1 MSGGGAPAIGR
12 RRALAITRR
21 HALVLRR
28 APQAW
33 FDVLIWPAVDTV
45 IWGSIGVF
53 VDQQGG
59 ASRAGAAYM
68 LSGILLMHVL
78 YQSNVSVA
86 TAFLQETW
94 SRNLMNLMVTPL
106 REVEFLAGVGLYAL
120 GKLALGLTMVATA
133 AWALYSFDI
142 TSAGWGL
149 VPVVAV
155 LMLTGFTIALVVV
168 GVVLRFGHGAEIVTW
183 GLLFVVVALSGAFYP
198 PEALPGALR
207 PVSALL
213 PSTHAFT
220 AARTVLDGDPFPW
233 DRMVVAAA
241 GLAAAVPAAAAFLLR
256 MLKVFRHRGYITRYS

>member
-1 MSGGGAPAIGR
+1 MSVAGLDTR
-12 RRALAITRR
+12 RTLAVTRR

-33 FDVLIWPAVDTV
+33 FDVVIWPVVDTV
-45 IWGSIGVF
+45 IWGSIGAF

-59 ASRAGAAYM
+59 ASRAGAPYM

-94 SRNLMNLMVTPL
+94 SRNLINLMVTPL

-120 GKLALGLTMVATA
+120 GKLVLGLTAVATA
-133 AWALYSFDI
+133 AGALYSFDI

-168 GVVLRFGHGAEIVTW
+168 GVVLRFGHGAEIVAW
-183 GLLFVVVALSGAFYP
+183 GLLFVVVALSGTFYP
-198 PEALPGALR
+198 PDALPGVLQ
-207 PVSALL
+207 PVSGLL

-220 AARTVLDGDPFPW
+220 AARAVLDGDPFPW
-233 DRMVVAAA
+233 ERIGVAAA
-241 GLAAAVPAAAAFLLR
+241 ELAVLTPAAVGFVLH
-256 MLKVFRHRGYITRYS
+256 MLATFRRRGYITRYS

>member
-1 MSGGGAPAIGR
+1 VTVTALDR
-12 RRALAITRR
+12 RRVLAVTRR

-33 FDVLIWPAVDTV
+33 FDVVIWPVVDTV
-45 IWGSIGVF
+45 IWGSIGAF

-59 ASRAGAAYM
+59 ASRAGAPYM

-78 YQSNVSVA
+78 YQSNVSVS

-106 REVEFLAGVGLYAL
+106 REVEFLAGVALYAL
-120 GKLALGLTMVATA
+120 GKLTLGLTMVATA

-155 LMLTGFTIALVVV
+155 LMLTGLTVALVVV

-198 PEALPGALR
+198 PDALPGTLR
-207 PVSALL
+207 PISGLL
-213 PSTHAFT
+213 PSTHAFS
-220 AARTVLDGDPFPW
+220 AARAVLDGDPFPW
-233 DRMVVAAA
+233 DRIAVAAG
-241 GLAAAVPAAAAFLLR
+241 GLAVAVPAAVAFLLR
-256 MLKVFRHRGYITRYS
+256 MLKVFRTRGYVTRYS